1 MSTEFWRGRK
11 IPTGSGSGLNADLLD
26 GHDSSYFEPADA
38 TILKQADVDDT
49 PVNGSTTAPISS
61 NWAYDHAASATAH
74 AAPASQAEM
83 QAGTESAVRSLSPL
97 RVAEAIAALAP
108 DNYAKYLVALNFGA
122 EL

>member
-26 GHDSSYFEPADA
+26 GHDTSYFEPADA
-38 TILKQADVDDT
+38 TILKQADVDDV
-49 PVNGSTTAPISS
+49 PVDGATTAPISS
-61 NWAYDHAASATAH
+61 NWAFGHAA
-74 AAPASQAEM
+74 
-83 QAGTESAVRSLSPL
+83 
-97 RVAEAIAALAP
+97 AALAQ